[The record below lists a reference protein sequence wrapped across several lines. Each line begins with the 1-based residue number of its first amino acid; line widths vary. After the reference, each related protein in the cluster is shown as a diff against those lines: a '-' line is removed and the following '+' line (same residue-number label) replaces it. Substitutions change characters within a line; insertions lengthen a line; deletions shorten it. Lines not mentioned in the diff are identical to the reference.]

1 MSEQGF
7 EWIRM
12 SAGCE
17 GRAGRGG
24 AVELLAAAA
33 LSITLAG
40 SAFAGLPC
48 GYEIVADLKIAPC
61 EFGPQILGPSAIN
74 NRGEV
79 VGSYAVC
86 TIGQSKPF
94 YWSEE
99 TGVVLPA
106 LPEGVHEVV
115 FIDISDDGEI
125 VGTWYDDF
133 GDVSGIEGFRI
144 DESGQWI
151 GLGTLP
157 GGNYSIVAGVNSDGT
172 IVGRWGNSVTGVSF
186 GLSACRWEN
195 STLID
200 IGGLL
205 GNPPES
211 RAMAVNDDG
220 LIGGSFGTNFFTEM
234 TPFFLHDGELT
245 IVPKPKGYSYA
256 EVTTIN
262 SAGDAIIQARKT
274 GSLNLHS
281 FLWSDGIMTP
291 ILPDHEPLIADG
303 LSASGVICAS
313 DNLDEYVTDLTSTAK
328 LADLILGPDRYH
340 SIFAISN
347 DAGWLVA
354 NSYKLPNG
362 PVSQLVLRPVPGPA
376 DLNGDC
382 KVDGADLGL
391 LLSEWG
397 VKPSAADLTY
407 DGMVDGADLGV
418 LLSSWTG
425 P

>member
-1 MSEQGF
+1 MSEQGC
-7 EWIRM
+7 ERIRLI
-12 SAGCE
+12 AGCDR
-17 GRAGRGG
+17 RAGRDG
-24 AVELLAAAA
+24 AFQTLTAAA

-157 GGNYSIVAGVNSDGT
+157 GGNYSEVAGVNSSGL
-172 IVGRWGNSVTGVSF
+172 IVGKWGDSVTGDPV
-186 GLSACRWEN
+186 GLSACQWET
-195 STLID
+195 STLVD
-200 IGGLL
+200 IGVLL
-205 GNPPES
+205 GGPPET
-211 RAMAVNDDG
+211 RATAVNDQG
-220 LIGGSFGTNFFTEM
+220 IIGGSFGTNFVTEM
-234 TPFFLHDGELT
+234 TGFLLQGDELT
-245 IVPKPKGYSYA
+245 IIEKPPGYSWLD
-256 EVTTIN
+256 VRSIN
-262 SAGDAIIQARKT
+262 RLGQVVVRARKE
-274 GSLNLHS
+274 GSLQILS
-281 FLWSDGIMTP
+281 FLWSDGVL
-291 ILPDHEPLIADG
+291 LPVLPGSPVA
-303 LSASGVICAS
+303 SALGVSNAGVICVS
-313 DNLDEYVTDLTSTAK
+313 DGQDEYVTDLTSTAK
-328 LADLILGPDRYH
+328 LADLILGPDQYH
-340 SIFAISN
+340 SIWAISN

-354 NSYKLPNG
+354 NCYKLPNG
-362 PVSQLVLRPVPGPA
+362 PISVLVLRPVPGPA

-382 KVDGADLGL
+382 TVNGADLGL

-397 VKPSAADLTY
+397 DRPSAADLTF
-407 DGMVDGADLGV
+407 DGVVDGADLGV
-418 LLSSWTG
+418 LLSSWSG
-425 P
+425 S